1 MRVQDGTT
9 LAPFHPVD
17 DGEVG
22 RYFGGTQE
30 VLGPE
35 TRFAV
40 YLSMAACDHRNE
52 GPHV

>member
-1 MRVQDGTT
+1 MRSGRRRKGGFMRVQDGTT
-9 LAPFHPVD
+9 LAPFHPGD

-40 YLSMAACDHRNE
+40 
-52 GPHV
+52 